1 MFFTLSTLV
10 LLVYYHYTKYTQT
23 HTHTH
28 TNTHTY
34 IYIYISIMK
43 IMCAPGYHQNGFV
56 ATYALGHM
64 MYCYTLLVPMNQ
76 RLLKKLSKEHSI
88 SGHK

>member
-1 MFFTLSTLV
+1 
-10 LLVYYHYTKYTQT
+10 
-23 HTHTH
+23 
-28 TNTHTY
+28 
-34 IYIYISIMK
+34 MK

-76 RLLKKLSKEHSI
+76 RVLTKLSKEHNT

>member
-1 MFFTLSTLV
+1 
-10 LLVYYHYTKYTQT
+10 
-23 HTHTH
+23 
-28 TNTHTY
+28 
-34 IYIYISIMK
+34 MK

-76 RLLKKLSKEHSI
+76 RLLNKLSKEHSI
-88 SGHK
+88 RGHK